1 MIDFSKISNWKPSK
15 NFLEIK
21 TIDAH
26 TEGEP
31 LRVVISG
38 FPNLEGNTILEKRNH
53 IIQNY
58 DHIRKAIMLEPRGH
72 ADMYGAIITEPEKN
86 SSDFGVIFMHNDG
99 YSTGCGHAVIA
110 ISKILI
116 ETSAIDIVEPET
128 EINMD
133 VPSGTIRSFVEVKN
147 KIIQSIRFINVPSF
161 VEKMDAKIF
170 IPKYGNINY
179 DLAFGGAY
187 YAIVNAD
194 SVGLNNDS
202 TTTSN
207 VIELGMKIKNAIASE
222 VKIKHPNMDEMNFL
236 YGTIFTF
243 NPINKNNHSKN
254 ICVFANGEVDRSPTG
269 TGVSARAAVH
279 FARNEINVNETIKIE
294 SIIGSTFEVKV
305 IDKIKIGDVNAII
318 PEVKG
323 NANIIGKN
331 TFWIDPSDSIGQG
344 FMLR

>member
-1 MIDFSKISNWKPSK
+1 MINLSKISNWKPSK
-15 NFLEIK
+15 NVIEIK

-31 LRVVISG
+31 LRVVIKG
-38 FPNLEGNTILEKRNH
+38 FPSLKGNTILEKRNH
-53 IIQNY
+53 IIKNY
-58 DHIRKAIMLEPRGH
+58 DHIRRAIMLEPRGH
-72 ADMYGAIITEPEKN
+72 ADMYGAIITEPEKK

-110 ISKILI
+110 ISKILA
-116 ETSAIDIVEPET
+116 ETGAIKITEPET

-133 VPSGTIRSFVEVKN
+133 VPSGTIKAFVKIKN
-147 KIIQSIRFINVPSF
+147 EIAYSIRFINVPSF
-161 VEKMDAKIF
+161 VEKMDAKIL
-170 IPKYGNINY
+170 IPKLGNINY

-194 SVGLNNDS
+194 EVGLDRQRLE
-202 TTTSN
+202 TSN
-207 VIELGMKIKNAIASE
+207 VIDLGMKIKNAIAKE
-222 VKIKHPNMDEMNFL
+222 VKIKHPNIVEMNFL

-243 NPINKNNHSKN
+243 SAINKNNHSKN

-279 FARNEINVNETIKIE
+279 FAKNEIKLNETIKIE

-305 IDKIKIGDVNAII
+305 IEKIKIGPLNGVI

-323 NANIIGKN
+323 TANITGKN
-331 TFWIDPSDSIGQG
+331 TFWIDSSDNIGEG

>member
-1 MIDFSKISNWKPSK
+1 MIDFTKILSWKPSK

-31 LRVVISG
+31 LRVVIKG
-38 FPNLEGNTILEKRNH
+38 FPTLKGKTILEKRNN
-53 IIQNY
+53 IIKDY

-72 ADMYGAIITEPEKN
+72 ADMYGAVITEPEKK

-116 ETSAIDIVEPET
+116 ETGAIETIEPET

-133 VPSGTIRSFVEVKN
+133 VPSGTIKSFVEVKN
-147 KIIQSIRFINVPSF
+147 KIVQSIRFINVPSF

-170 IPKYGNINY
+170 IPKVGNINY

-187 YAIVNAD
+187 YAIVSAD
-194 SVGLNNDS
+194 EVGL
-202 TTTSN
+202 THLATKTSN
-207 VIELGMKIKNAIASE
+207 VIELGMKIKKAIANE
-222 VKIKHPNMDEMNFL
+222 VEIKHPYIVEMNFL

-243 NPINKNNHSKN
+243 DPINKSNHSKN

-279 FARNEINVNETIKIE
+279 FARNEIKLNETIKIE

-305 IDKIKIGDVNAII
+305 IEKIKIGSLNGII
-318 PEVKG
+318 PEVRG
-323 NANIIGKN
+323 TANIIGKN
-331 TFWIDPSDSIGQG
+331 TFWIDPLDNIGEG